1 MTSFEA
7 DRLHASDMVRETS
20 ADQMAQVFDLHLRG
34 ASPSL
39 ANAIAAA
46 VPAGDPTV
54 AVVVAAIIEVA
65 ERNKNGSSVAA
76 FDALRQ
82 AGRAAPRND
91 AVMGHALIAALTH
104 VLGSSFDEAGTGRL
118 GERLHPP
125 GRDRHGLTPQQ
136 NGFRGLTIP
145 AARCRSLGQAALFLD
160 HRFRRHDGTFEI
172 RDLAQGIVGR
182 HGLGLGRLK
191 KESTLHVHKTFAKRH
206 KFTFHAH
213 NAHRTLRPVKK
224 LV

>member
-7 DRLHASDMVRETS
+7 DRLHASDMVRETF

-46 VPAGDPTV
+46 MPAGDPTV

-104 VLGSSFDEAGTGRL
+104 VLGSSFDEPVRDAWANGYIRL
-118 GERLHPP
+118 VE
-125 GRDRHGLTPQQ
+125 TVM
-136 NGFRGLTIP
+136 
-145 AARCRSLGQAALFLD
+145 AS
-160 HRFRRHDGTFEI
+160 RRNRMDFV
-172 RDLAQGIVGR
+172 A
-182 HGLGLGRLK
+182 
-191 KESTLHVHKTFAKRH
+191 
-206 KFTFHAH
+206 
-213 NAHRTLRPVKK
+213 
-224 LV
+224 